1 MLITVNPQKPTCG
14 AHVVLPV
21 IMDLFAREALRTILM
36 GEKIGTTHIFD
47 FPNNLLLPYGRGY
60 TAQLTLGGVSK
71 IENIERFLPVD
82 FFSSNTKIL
91 SLGQC
96 YGYGYKMTLTNEDV
110 VLREIE
116 FSSQFTL
123 ELGIAKRFSR
133 FQDWQTLSFCADG
146 REMSYTRTL
155 LSLFESMEDEEEYVS
170 FELKSKTEQYQFTS
184 AIDERMVEGA
194 EEDEGSVEPFFNYT
208 PEKEEQLKL
217 LLADDDID
225 DYDAIYDAV
234 ADFYKDYKTLLLEIT
249 QLFENCGG
257 VPPQK
262 KTKKRKARE
271 DNIESQDFD
280 SNRPIFR
287 DMVNYAIN
295 IGAISSTLS
304 FLERI
309 CHLPLINLCRFILKT
324 SGGCPKTAF
333 ILSTILS
340 IPNYVIVLRDN
351 YRNSDLIYL
360 WFCKLLK
367 QDSTLAM
374 VLIMEDVV
382 DQNSNFWDL
391 IRDHIF
397 TFRAY
402 GSSLCYFNGTSL
414 IMGLDNKMRDVTKKI
429 DISKIIPN
437 DLTMSLSYSYRSTY
451 GVYNP
456 LWGEFEPNGPSL
468 NELVY
473 RELTSV
479 GQTICDSD
487 YNVSMYAA
495 ECFFAVPHF
504 LER

>member
-1 MLITVNPQKPTCG
+1 MGGPIEHHFSYLKTGIIDAMKAKLQFINNRCGEFFFDRIENEMLITVNPQKPTCG

-324 SGGCPKTAF
+324 SVF
-333 ILSTILS
+333 
-340 IPNYVIVLRDN
+340 
-351 YRNSDLIYL
+351 
-360 WFCKLLK
+360 
-367 QDSTLAM
+367 
-374 VLIMEDVV
+374 
-382 DQNSNFWDL
+382 
-391 IRDHIF
+391 
-397 TFRAY
+397 
-402 GSSLCYFNGTSL
+402 
-414 IMGLDNKMRDVTKKI
+414 
-429 DISKIIPN
+429 
-437 DLTMSLSYSYRSTY
+437 LSYIDSGASAHLTTNEYWLENISVEHPIKEIVVANKEKVPVKCSSDVSITTLTDNCENKSRRSI
-451 GVYNP
+451 V
-456 LWGEFEPNGPSL
+456 
-468 NELVY
+468 
-473 RELTSV
+473 
-479 GQTICDSD
+479 C
-487 YNVSMYAA
+487 
-495 ECFFAVPHF
+495 
-504 LER
+504 